1 MCTTNG
7 ALDKYTLRM
16 FQLPDKC
23 RECFFAYV
31 QTSGF
36 SLSIIAGYSGVPNW
50 RVSFTSSGKT
60 KTFLSSRPSRMF
72 SRPTFLFAPL
82 TEARKQPPCLPSLC
96 QIQRGRYSE
105 WFTCRVMRKANYIGS
120 LLPLTSKHGLMSQ

>member
-60 KTFLSSRPSRMF
+60 KTFLSSRPSRI
-72 SRPTFLFAPL
+72 STYISICTPHGSAQATPL
-82 TEARKQPPCLPSLC
+82 PSLSLC

-105 WFTCRVMRKANYIGS
+105 SFTCRVMRKANYIGS